1 MEKTIRLIS
10 SVIIPALLFV
20 LFTVSYQQ
28 YLPQRNVI
36 ELLDHYKSLQY
47 DTDNVAIRLSTD
59 STLETVLL
67 NKVLPNMSYKV
78 LDSHVDGDTAIVLL
92 QISNINLDN
101 MLSDYQAS
109 LVEKMVKPIEDES
122 VQSASTIDDVEI
134 SLLVN
139 LIDDSSIK
147 KEYVSQEIELKLHK
161 QEENWVIEDSEAF
174 FKAIMGYQSDQ
185 ITFKHLSREVQ

>member
-20 LFTVSYQQ
+20 LFTVSYKQ

-36 ELLDHYKSLQY
+36 ELLDNYKSLQY
-47 DTDNVAIRLSTD
+47 DTENVAIRLSTN
-59 STLETVLL
+59 SPVETVLL
-67 NKVLPNMSYKV
+67 NKVLPSMSYKV
-78 LDSHVDGDTAIVLL
+78 LDSHVDGDTAIVSL

-101 MLSDYQAS
+101 ILSDYRAS
-109 LVEKMVKPIEDES
+109 LVEQTLKPIEDENS
-122 VQSASTIDDVEI
+122 QPTSTIDDFEI

-139 LIDDSSIK
+139 LIDDPSIK

-161 QEENWVIEDSEAF
+161 YEENWVVEDSEAF
-174 FKAIMGYQSDQ
+174 FKAIMGYQSDE
-185 ITFKHLSREVQ
+185 IAFEHLSREVQ

>member
-20 LFTVSYQQ
+20 LFTVSYKQ

-36 ELLDHYKSLQY
+36 ELLDNYKSLQY
-47 DTDNVAIRLSTD
+47 DTENVAIRLSTD

-78 LDSHVDGDTAIVLL
+78 LDSQVDGDTAIVSL

-101 MLSDYQAS
+101 ILSDYRAS
-109 LVEKMVKPIEDES
+109 LVEQTLKPIEDENS
-122 VQSASTIDDVEI
+122 QPTSTIDDFEI

-139 LIDDSSIK
+139 LIDDPSIK

-161 QEENWVIEDSEAF
+161 QEENWVVEDCEAF

-185 ITFKHLSREVQ
+185 ITFEHLSREVQ

>member
-1 MEKTIRLIS
+1 MEKIIRLIS
-10 SVIIPALLFV
+10 SVIVPGLLFV

-78 LDSHVDGDTAIVLL
+78 LDSQVDGDTAIVSL

-101 MLSDYQAS
+101 ILSDYQAS
-109 LVEKMVKPIEDES
+109 LVEQTLKPIEDENS
-122 VQSASTIDDVEI
+122 QSTSTIDDFEI

-139 LIDDSSIK
+139 LIDDPSIK
-147 KEYVSQEIELKLHK
+147 KEYVSQEIELNLHK
-161 QEENWVIEDSEAF
+161 QEDNWVVEDSEAF
-174 FKAIMGYQSDQ
+174 FKAIMGYQSDE
-185 ITFKHLSREVQ
+185 IAFEHLSREVQ

>member
-20 LFTVSYQQ
+20 LFTVSYKQ

-36 ELLDHYKSLQY
+36 ELLDNYKSLQY
-47 DTDNVAIRLSTD
+47 DTENVAIRLSTN
-59 STLETVLL
+59 SPVETVLL
-67 NKVLPNMSYKV
+67 NKVLPSMSYKV
-78 LDSHVDGDTAIVLL
+78 LDSHVDGDTAIVSL

-101 MLSDYQAS
+101 ILSDYRAS
-109 LVEKMVKPIEDES
+109 LVEQTLKPIEDENS
-122 VQSASTIDDVEI
+122 QPTSTIDDFEI

-139 LIDDSSIK
+139 LIDDSSVK

-161 QEENWVIEDSEAF
+161 QEENWVVEDSETF

>member
-1 MEKTIRLIS
+1 MEKIIRLIS
-10 SVIIPALLFV
+10 SVIVPGVLFV
-20 LFTVSYQQ
+20 LFAVSYQQ

-78 LDSHVDGDTAIVLL
+78 LDSQVDGDTAIVSL

-101 MLSDYQAS
+101 ILSDYRAS
-109 LVEKMVKPIEDES
+109 LVEQTLKPIEDENS
-122 VQSASTIDDVEI
+122 QPTSTIDDFEI

-139 LIDDSSIK
+139 LIDDPSIK

-161 QEENWVIEDSEAF
+161 YEENWVVEDSEAF
-174 FKAIMGYQSDQ
+174 FKAIMGYQSDE
-185 ITFKHLSREVQ
+185 IAFEHLSREVQ